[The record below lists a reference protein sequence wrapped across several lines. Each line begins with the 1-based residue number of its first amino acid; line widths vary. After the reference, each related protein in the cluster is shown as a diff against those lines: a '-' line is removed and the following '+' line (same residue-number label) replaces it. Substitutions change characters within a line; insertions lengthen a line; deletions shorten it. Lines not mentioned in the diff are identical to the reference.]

1 MKERI
6 ISTIVLWTVIPLSL
20 ILFGAHAGVILIA
33 LLSAFTQ
40 LELYQLFE
48 RMGLTPRRG
57 LGIVIGTLLILGS
70 YYIPHPQAA
79 AGVDAGYD
87 LFVAGFI
94 VIAIAIIL
102 LDMRYGR
109 LRSFLPTLLG
119 YILVPFLLH
128 FLVKIVKVSELSGF
142 PPGQAIFLAL
152 WFVAVAKA
160 SDVGGLLIGSRFGR
174 RRLAPAVSPL
184 KSVEG
189 ALGGIS
195 VSMLLGLFLVLIFM
209 PLTPDSFSWW
219 QALLF
224 PLPIALAAI
233 ASDLIESAF
242 KRQAGVKD
250 SGNLI
255 PGIGGAFDLSDSL
268 LLSAPVAFLLLQCG
282 VFS

>member
-6 ISTIVLWTVIPLSL
+6 LSTLILWTLIPLSL
-20 ILFGAHAGVILIA
+20 IFFGAHAGIILIA

-40 LELYQLFE
+40 FELYQLFE

-57 LGIVIGTLLILGS
+57 LGITIGTLLILGS
-70 YYIPHPQAA
+70 YYLPHPLAE

-87 LFVAGFI
+87 LFVGGFI
-94 VIAIAIIL
+94 VLTIAIIL
-102 LDMRYGR
+102 MDMRHGR

-128 FLVKIVKVSELSGF
+128 FLVKIVKVSELSGLTS
-142 PPGQAIFLAL
+142 GQAIFLAV
-152 WFVAVAKA
+152 WVVAVAKA
-160 SDVGGLLIGSRFGR
+160 ADVGGLLIGSRFGR
-174 RRLAPAVSPL
+174 HRLAPEISPL

-189 ALGGIS
+189 ALGGIGS
-195 VSMLLGLFLVLIFM
+195 AMLLGLLLMLVFM
-209 PLTPDSFSWW
+209 PLIPETFRWW

-233 ASDLIESAF
+233 ASDLVESAF
-242 KRQAGVKD
+242 KRQAKVKD
-250 SGNLI
+250 SGKLI

-268 LLSAPVAFLLLQCG
+268 LLSAPVAFLLLQCS
-282 VFS
+282 VFL

>member
-6 ISTIVLWTVIPLSL
+6 VSTVILWTVIPLSL
-20 ILFGAHAGVILIA
+20 ILFGSHAGVLLIA

-40 LELYQLFE
+40 HELYKLFE
-48 RMGLTPRRG
+48 RMGLTPRSQ
-57 LGIVIGTLLILGS
+57 LGIIIGTLLILGN
-70 YYIPHPQAA
+70 YYIPHPRFM
-79 AGVDAGYD
+79 AGLDSGYD

-94 VIAIAIIL
+94 LLTIAIIIM
-102 LDMRYGR
+102 DMRHGR

-128 FLVKIVKVSELSGF
+128 FLVKIVKVGELSGF
-142 PPGQAIFLAL
+142 TSGQAIFLAV
-152 WFVAVAKA
+152 WVVAVAKA
-160 SDVGGLLIGSRFGR
+160 SDVGGLLIGTRYGR

-189 ALGGIS
+189 ALGGIG
-195 VSMLLGLFLVLIFM
+195 VSMLLGLLLVLLFS

-219 QALLF
+219 QGLLF
-224 PLPIALAAI
+224 PLPIAVAAI
-233 ASDLIESAF
+233 ASDLVESAF

-250 SGNLI
+250 SGKLI

-268 LLSAPVAFLLLQCG
+268 LLSAPVAFLLFQFG
-282 VFS
+282 VFA